1 MELTTIIYII
11 LAFCMGIAIT
21 YIIICKKSSG
31 NSTNDKRIA
40 ELTAKNESLKA
51 SVASVNNASSQKIE
65 DVKAKYE
72 ALLNEVK
79 AQCNKLDAQ
88 LKNALDGKLDESIK
102 EQLADVENF
111 KKKIKNLED
120 EIEDY
125 EDDISDLKKK
135 LKNKES
141 DLANLQKDFDKEQKK
156 SKELREELTSVKE
169 ELDDKIEELKLKMG
183 SLAFIQYILQAKELT
198 SEDISTQDRKI
209 DIFESFI
216 KGTYS
221 DLNVELCKKPNGY
234 KQDKKLQGNFDE
246 WAAAKRKSWLD
257 GKTTIAFVGEFSAGK
272 TSIVNRILSQENPDV
287 PQLPVSAKA
296 TTAIPTYIAGGPIV
310 SYSFISGDAKRKEIR
325 EDIFKKVSKE
335 ILDQVPGVS
344 ALIKYFV
351 MTYKNP
357 NLEGLSI
364 LDTPGFNSN
373 DSEDENRTINVI
385 NECDAL
391 FWVFDVN
398 AGTIN
403 QSSIKK
409 IKKKLKKPL
418 YVVINKVDT
427 KPESEVKKVE
437 DLIKKTLSDAEL
449 PVQQY
454 IRFSSKTPLESIMNP
469 IKGVKKDTA
478 RDTFMYNIEKNLE
491 QAKKKFENE
500 VKACNEEFNNAIQ
513 EGNELTDQF
522 VDCMNELRD
531 CCEIAQDIPQWVPH
545 TFSKDRFEMSAD
557 DGNRLKNLLEVIA
570 TDHLDTLA
578 MKFEERADK
587 AEEIQE
593 IYSHLMDAK
602 TTLLRIN
609 ECYEQYKKVSKDL

>member
-11 LAFCMGIAIT
+11 LAFSVGIAIT
-21 YIIICKKSSG
+21 YLCKRSSG

-40 ELTAKNESLKA
+40 ELTAENESLKA

-102 EQLADVENF
+102 EQLADVEKF

-141 DLANLQKDFDKEQKK
+141 DLANLQEDFDKEQKM
-156 SKELREELTSVKE
+156 SKELREELTYVKE

-198 SEDISTQDRKI
+198 SEDISTQNKKI

-221 DLNVELCKKPNGY
+221 DLNAELCKKFNGY
-234 KQDKKLQGNFDE
+234 KQDKKLQVNFDE
-246 WAAAKRKSWLD
+246 WAAVKRKSWLD
-257 GKTTIAFVGEFSAGK
+257 GKTTVAFVGEFSAGK
-272 TSIVNRILSQENPDV
+272 TSIVNRILLQENPDV

-357 NLEGLSI
+357 NLAGLSI

-403 QSSIKK
+403 KSSIKE
-409 IKKKLKKPL
+409 IKEKLKKPL

-469 IKGVKKDTA
+469 IKEVKKDTA
-478 RDTFMYNIEKNLE
+478 RDTFVYNIEKDLE
-491 QAKKKFENE
+491 QIKKMIENE
-500 VKACNEEFNNAIQ
+500 IEACDEEFNNAIQ
-513 EGNELTDQF
+513 EGDELTDQF
-522 VDCMNELRD
+522 VDCIKELRD
-531 CCEIAQDIPQWVPH
+531 CCETAQDIPQWVPH

-578 MKFEERADK
+578 MKFDERADK

-593 IYSHLMDAK
+593 MYSRLMDAK
-602 TTLLRIN
+602 TTLQRIN
-609 ECYEQYKKVSKDL
+609 ECYKQYKKVSKDL